1 MFYVVSHWLK
11 GKMHMKE
18 RNLAGTVLVQRCT
31 ALESLRKIGSAI
43 FELAKCFSV
52 VKKIVS
58 VISCLDSSVLFKN
71 IRPGAHVALK

>member
-1 MFYVVSHWLK
+1 MK
-11 GKMHMKE
+11 G
-18 RNLAGTVLVQRCT
+18 RNLADIVLVQRCT

-43 FELAKCFSV
+43 FELAKCFSA

-58 VISCLDSSVLFKN
+58 AISCVGNSVLFKN

>member
-1 MFYVVSHWLK
+1 MK
-11 GKMHMKE
+11 G
-18 RNLAGTVLVQRCT
+18 RNLADVVLVQRCT

-43 FELAKCFSV
+43 FELAKCFSA

-58 VISCLDSSVLFKN
+58 AISCVGNSVLFKN